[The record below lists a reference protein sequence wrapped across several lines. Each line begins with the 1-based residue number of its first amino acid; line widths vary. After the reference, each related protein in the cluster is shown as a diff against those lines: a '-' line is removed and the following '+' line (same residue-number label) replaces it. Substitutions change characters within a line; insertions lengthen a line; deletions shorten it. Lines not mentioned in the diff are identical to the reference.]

1 MPPTIHDV
9 ARLAEVSIKTVSNV
23 LNDYPHVRPA
33 TRKRVQ
39 DAIDVLQYQPNLSA
53 RGLRSGRTGLVSLIV
68 PDLTNA
74 YFAELA
80 DVVVRAAETQ
90 DLSVIIAQSGADR
103 ERELSL
109 LRGPRMQMV
118 DGILFSALALS
129 EDDNEILA
137 GISKP
142 MVLLGERILHG
153 PKDHVTMRNVEGAQ
167 AATEHLLAQGR
178 RRIVALGGDVAQAVG
193 SAALRLE
200 GYRQAHHDAGVE
212 VDEDLVVEVIGWF
225 RSTGAAAMREF
236 FSRGIPFDGLVAF
249 NDLIALGAMRV
260 LQEAGLRIPADV
272 AVIGFDDI
280 DETRF
285 SLPTMSTIDPGRPE
299 IADVALGFLRDQLD
313 HPDPA
318 RSPRDHL
325 TAFRVVP
332 RESSAPAQRSGEAA
346 R

>member
-1 MPPTIHDV
+1 MPTIHDV

-33 TRKRVQ
+33 TRQRVQ
-39 DAIDVLQYQPNLSA
+39 AAIDALDYQPNLSA

-80 DVVVRAAETQ
+80 DVVMRAAEAQ
-90 DLSVIIAQSGADR
+90 GLSVIIAQSGADR

-109 LRGPRMQMV
+109 IRGPRMQMV

-129 EDDNEILA
+129 EDDNDLLA
-137 GISKP
+137 AIKKP

-153 PKDHVTMRNVEGAQ
+153 PKDHVTMRNVEGSQ
-167 AATEHLLAQGR
+167 AATAHLLERGR
-178 RRIVALGGDVAQAVG
+178 RRIVALGGDSAQGVG

-200 GYRQAHHDAGVE
+200 GYRRAHAAAGVE
-212 VDEDLVVEVIGWF
+212 VDEDLVVEVVGWF

-236 FSRGIPFDGLVAF
+236 LARGIPFDGLVAF

-260 LQEAGLRIPADV
+260 LQEAGLQIPRDV

-280 DETRF
+280 DETRY
-285 SLPTMSTIDPGRPE
+285 SLPTLSTIDPGRSE
-299 IADVALGFLRDQLD
+299 IAEVALRFLADQFD
-313 HPDPA
+313 HPDAA
-318 RSPRDHL
+318 RAPRDHL
-325 TAFRVVP
+325 TAFRVVE
-332 RESSAPAQRSGEAA
+332 RESSASA